1 MSLTIALHDS
11 SIKEAILD
19 LAENFGF
26 DPEVSENEYCI
37 RIPENLGSG
46 FIKGTQFT
54 HGIGVLEF
62 NFLLNDQLV
71 MEFQKGLIHPLKLLF
86 NRESTILH
94 KFEASEEAQEIH
106 RLESAI
112 LSSTPQNNH
121 IFTFPANE
129 PICIYSLE
137 IDRKLFEEKISE
149 FLTDMNDDLMTLF
162 RDLNGTQIFYHKEYY
177 SLDIAK
183 FLEEFTECELLDFM
197 KVVYQEGKTYEILSH
212 QLQQYLDDLNGTGN
226 HKITRKATLD
236 KIENAA
242 EIIKSELDQMDNILT
257 IAKRVGLNQNTLQ
270 QGFKRLYKTSV
281 NEYIRNFRIEKAKE
295 LLENTD
301 MNITQISYKIG
312 INSRSYFSK
321 LFKKRFGVSPK
332 EYHNQIRKSSEEK

>member
-11 SIKEAILD
+11 TIAHIFSD
-19 LAENFGF
+19 LAENLKIDFEETG
-26 DPEVSENEYCI
+26 NEYCI
-37 RIPENLGSG
+37 RLPKKLGSG
-46 FIKGTQFT
+46 FIKGTHFS

-62 NFLLNDQLV
+62 DFLLNEALV
-71 MEFQKGLIHPLKLLF
+71 LEYQKGLVHPLKLLF
-86 NRESTILH
+86 NRESTIFH
-94 KFEASEEAQEIH
+94 TFETSDETHEIQ
-106 RLESAI
+106 RLESVI
-112 LSSTPQNNH
+112 LASTPQDNH
-121 IFTFPANE
+121 TFTFPANQ
-129 PICIYSLE
+129 PICVYSLE
-137 IDRKLFEEKISE
+137 INRKLFEEKISD
-149 FLTDMNDDLMTLF
+149 FLADMNDDLMTLF
-162 RDLNGTQIFYHKEYY
+162 RDLNGTQSFYHKEYY

-183 FLEEFTECELLDFM
+183 YLEEFTECDLLDFM
-197 KVVYQEGKTYEILSH
+197 KVVYQEGKAYEILSH

-242 EIIKSELDQMDNILT
+242 EIIKSELDQMDNIVT

-321 LFKKRFGVSPK
+321 LFKKRYGVSPK
-332 EYHNQIRKSSEEK
+332 EYHNQINKGTEE

>member
-1 MSLTIALHDS
+1 MSLTLQLHDS
-11 SIKEAILD
+11 SVKEIISD
-19 LAENFGF
+19 LAQNFGI
-26 DPEVSENEYCI
+26 DYEETENEHCL
-37 RIPENLGSG
+37 RLPKKLGSG
-46 FIKGTQFT
+46 FIRGTYFSN
-54 HGIGVLEF
+54 GIEVLEF
-62 NFLLNDQLV
+62 DFLLKDKLILEYEKSLV
-71 MEFQKGLIHPLKLLF
+71 HPLKLIF
-86 NRESTILH
+86 NRESSISH
-94 KFEASEEAQEIH
+94 RFKASNEVHTIH
-106 RLESAI
+106 RLENAI
-112 LSSTPQNNH
+112 ISSTPHNNH
-121 IFTFPANE
+121 IFTFPADE
-129 PICIYSLE
+129 PICVFSLE
-137 IDRKLFEEKISE
+137 INRKLFEDKISE
-149 FLTDMNDDLMTLF
+149 FLADMNDDLMTLF

-197 KVVYQEGKTYEILSH
+197 KVVYQEGKAYEILSH

-226 HKITRKATLD
+226 YKIIRKATLD

-242 EIIKSELDQMDNILT
+242 EIIKSELDQMDNIVT

-301 MNITQISYKIG
+301 MNITQISYRIG

-321 LFKKRFGVSPK
+321 LFKKRYGVSPK
-332 EYHNQIRKSSEEK
+332 EYHNQIRKGS